1 MSTNRARA
9 VVFIDGNN
17 FYHGCVGLGLR
28 QLGRLNFAR
37 VSEKLASASEW
48 VGTRYYVGR
57 VPETGDLNLARHQ
70 GQFLSAL
77 RRQDARISVH
87 LGRLEHRTVRSA
99 AATAIRR
106 YLGSMTV
113 RIDPEVFRDL
123 IKLSE
128 RHEVTSLMVEKAVDV
143 QIAVDMVV
151 MAERDAFEV
160 AYLLSADGDLTPA
173 VEAVRARGKKVFVA
187 SPLSGAQLA
196 AASNAYIRL
205 TRRWFEGFA

>member
-106 YLGSMTV
+106 NRRLMPV
-113 RIDPEVFRDL
+113 LPLAPLMPEAA
-123 IKLSE
+123 
-128 RHEVTSLMVEKAVDV
+128 RHETSRSAGDV
-143 QIAVDMVV
+143 AL
-151 MAERDAFEV
+151 AE
-160 AYLLSADGDLTPA
+160 
-173 VEAVRARGKKVFVA
+173 
-187 SPLSGAQLA
+187 A
-196 AASNAYIRL
+196 A
-205 TRRWFEGFA
+205 